1 MPALGLKAYQE
12 ALKTTTSG
20 RNLEAAVLT
29 KAARLLILCQEQW
42 NEEGHFRRWDEALT
56 FNQKVWTIFQ
66 DELAKEDHPMPIEL
80 RANILKLSLMVDKR
94 IIEVMGNDSS
104 PDRLDLIININN
116 NIAAGL
122 RGSGALSPVR
132 K

>member
-1 MPALGLKAYQE
+1 MPALGLKAYQDVV
-12 ALKTTTSG
+12 KTTTTG

-42 NEEGHFRRWDEALT
+42 KEEGHFQRLDEALI

-66 DELAKEDHPMPIEL
+66 DELAKEDHPMPAEL
-80 RANILKLSLMVDKR
+80 RANILKLSLMIDKR
-94 IIEVMGNDSS
+94 IVEVMGNDSS
-104 PDRLDLIININN
+104 PDRLELIININN

-122 RGSGALSPVR
+122 RGSGVLAPVR
-132 K
+132 